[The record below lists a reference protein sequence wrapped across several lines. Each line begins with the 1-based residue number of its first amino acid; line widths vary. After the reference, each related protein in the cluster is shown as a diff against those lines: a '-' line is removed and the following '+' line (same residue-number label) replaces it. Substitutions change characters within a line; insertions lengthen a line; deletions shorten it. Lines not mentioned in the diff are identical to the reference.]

1 MGGKSLSQFIR
12 IDTLYLNKRNNIYLN
27 NEAIFVR
34 IKLLHIPN
42 LILELCISQGYFP
55 LRQAKESA
63 MKITLFKKKKKNYLN
78 DKAFLLEQTICIFLA
93 LILEL
98 YVLLG
103 YFPLRQEKESPFMQS
118 AMKIIF
124 VHTIC
129 PKF

>member
-63 MKITLFKKKKKNYLN
+63 MKITLFKKKKKKL
-78 DKAFLLEQTICIFLA
+78 FE
-93 LILEL
+93 
-98 YVLLG
+98 
-103 YFPLRQEKESPFMQS
+103 
-118 AMKIIF
+118 
-124 VHTIC
+124 
-129 PKF
+129 